1 MSLFILHA
9 ASYLSADVLYLCVL
23 IDPGQPFDIKFT
35 TNAYVVSG
43 GGPSALLTFTVDEPP
58 QKGPLTLTPQSYD
71 VNVIFDPPTFTIQ
84 VGETISCQFTVTVVD
99 PVEPAEVDL
108 LVLCEGAD
116 IHSEYMMLVTQPTL
130 RIIDGKYPMKN
141 AKA

>member
-1 MSLFILHA
+1 M
-9 ASYLSADVLYLCVL
+9 CVL
-23 IDPGQPFDIKFT
+23 IDPGKPFEIKFT
-35 TNAYVVSG
+35 TNAYVVPG
-43 GGPSALLTFTVDEPP
+43 GGPSTLLTFTVDEAP

-71 VNVIFDPPTFTIQ
+71 VPLIFDPPTVTIQ
-84 VGETISCQFTVTVVD
+84 VGETISSQFTVTVAD
-99 PVEPAEVDL
+99 PAEPAEVDL

-116 IHSEYMMLVTQPTL
+116 IREEYMMLVTQPTL